1 MLKQLIAA
9 VCGGLM
15 IAIGGCVYLNTAE
28 RWVGAIFFSVALIS
42 ICYCGFGLFTGRV
55 GFVPDN
61 FSGRELCG
69 LSMTL
74 IGNAIGTFT
83 VGSLVYHLMPE
94 TIGAAALASVAGKVS
109 AEWGVNLLR
118 AVLCGVLMYLAV
130 RIFRE
135 KNTVVGIIFC
145 VPAFILAGFEH
156 SIADM
161 FYFAASGYRE
171 WNGLWFLLLVIA
183 GNAIGGMLLPLL
195 ARLGNLCDT
204 GESALC
210 ARIAAKRKGEKK

>member
-9 VCGGLM
+9 VAGGLM
-15 IAIGGCVYLNTAE
+15 ISIGGCVYLNTDP

-42 ICYCGFGLFTGRV
+42 ICYCGLGLFTGRV

-74 IGNAIGTFT
+74 IGNAIGTFL
-83 VGSLVYHLMPE
+83 VGSLVCHAIPDTL
-94 TIGAAALASVAGKVS
+94 GASALVAVS
-109 AEWGVNLLR
+109 AKVAAPWYASLLR

-130 RIFRE
+130 RIYRE
-135 KNTVVGIIFC
+135 KSSPIGIVFC

-183 GNAIGGMLLPLL
+183 GNAVGGVLLPLL
-195 ARLGNLCDT
+195 ARLGNWCE
-204 GESALC
+204 GKE
-210 ARIAAKRKGEKK
+210 AAPKAKKGAKKWKK

>member
-15 IAIGGCVYLNTAE
+15 IAIGGCVYLNTDP

-74 IGNAIGTFT
+74 IGNAIGTFAI
-83 VGSLVYHLMPE
+83 GSLVYHLIPE
-94 TIGAAALASVAGKVS
+94 TLGAAALVSVVGKVS
-109 AEWGVNLLR
+109 APFGATLLR

-135 KNTVVGIIFC
+135 KSTVAGIVFC

-161 FYFAASGYRE
+161 FYFAASGYRA
-171 WNGLWFLLLVIA
+171 WDGLWFLLLVIV
-183 GNAIGGMLLPLL
+183 GNAVGGMLLPLL
-195 ARLGNLCDT
+195 TRLGNFCEAKET
-204 GESALC
+204 
-210 ARIAAKRKGEKK
+210 AAAERAANAKGAKKK

>member
-9 VCGGLM
+9 VGGGLM
-15 IAIGGCVYLNTAE
+15 IAIGGCVYLNTDP

-42 ICYCGFGLFTGRV
+42 ICYCGLGLFTGRV

-61 FSGRELCG
+61 FSKAELCG

-83 VGSLVYHLMPE
+83 IGSLVLHAIPDTL
-94 TIGAAALASVAGKVS
+94 GSAALIAVAGKI
-109 AEWGVNLLR
+109 AAPWYANLLR

-135 KNTVVGIIFC
+135 KNTVVGILFC

-171 WNGLWFLLLVIA
+171 WNGLWFLLIVIL

-195 ARLGNLCDT
+195 ERLGKWCD
-204 GESALC
+204 
-210 ARIAAKRKGEKK
+210 ARPTAPTEAAPKKGARKK